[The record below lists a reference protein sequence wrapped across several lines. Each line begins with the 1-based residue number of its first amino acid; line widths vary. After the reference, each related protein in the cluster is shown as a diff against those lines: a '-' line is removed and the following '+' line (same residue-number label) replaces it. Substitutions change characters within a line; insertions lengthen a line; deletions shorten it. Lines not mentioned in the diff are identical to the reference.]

1 LFRVFFVQVSDFF
14 NPRNQCMPMSPDGSA
29 IPYRDL
35 VALVDKLL
43 EESDEDVA
51 LLATKIGALDAEVRN
66 ELMVSDQLNAYQ
78 VFYYYFRTVPDELV
92 KERMELE
99 PASALVR
106 GLKIDDVDVLELVFV
121 MKDHK
126 PVILVYDGEKTVATF
141 SGSTAFANGMHY
153 LENPEYQ

>member
-1 LFRVFFVQVSDFF
+1 VQVSDFF

-29 IPYRDL
+29 LPYRDL
-35 VALVDKLL
+35 VALADKLL
-43 EESDEDVA
+43 EESDDDVA
-51 LLATKIGALDAEVRN
+51 LLATKIGALDVEVRN
-66 ELMVSDQLNAYQ
+66 ELMVSDQLNVYQ

-99 PASALVR
+99 PASALVQ
-106 GLKIDDVDVLELVFV
+106 GLKIDEVDVLELMFI

-126 PVILVYDGEKTVATF
+126 PVILVHDGEKAVATF